1 MLVPMKRLTLI
12 ALRADKDNI
21 MSALQEIA
29 AVHVISSDS
38 ATGDHSSFDDIFAS
52 FEEGIRR
59 FREAHRQI
67 ANYAEKPGLLTP
79 QKQVEKDALTSQRT
93 IDKAMDAVMK
103 IESQAALLGEL
114 KAKHTQVLNFANTL
128 KPWIKLKHNI
138 EDVRST
144 KHTKVFCA
152 YIPKHNISKLE
163 GVPVSIEVVDDST
176 SLAPC
181 VLACHASD
189 YDEVMLRLHDTGGTE
204 FSFQS
209 DLRGQVV
216 HIYDALMSKANEI
229 AEETEKEQKEF
240 ERLGNE
246 SDKLLLAIDAL
257 NVEYERQRAKAEL
270 LVSNSAFILEGW
282 VRSDQLD
289 LVEQAIKGVTDAY
302 YIEFTDPKEDETPP
316 TVVKNNKFNSQFE
329 AITNMFSLPNY
340 RGIDATPLMAPF
352 YLLFF
357 GLMLSDSGYG
367 LVLYILCK
375 LYLWLKKP
383 KGTFGQIVRV
393 IAWGGLSTVVCGF
406 FVGTFFGLSWNKVFF
421 GTAEGPF
428 PLLFDP
434 LKNTISMLLFC
445 CGLGLL
451 QMMFALGV
459 DAYMKVKSGDAQA
472 AIFDSV
478 SWIFLVVGLVGILAV
493 PKYSAPF
500 LVLAL
505 IGGLL
510 ILLFAGREKKNIFGR
525 LGKGAGALY
534 GVSGYIGDTVSYSR
548 IFAMGLV
555 TGAMGEVFN
564 LLGGMLAGAGS
575 GVVGVLTTILAGV
588 VLVVL
593 HGFSLFINTLGTFAH
608 TARLQFVEFFGK
620 FYQTGGIGFKPLG
633 YHLKH
638 FDIKS
643 FTNAEK
649 R

>member
-1 MLVPMKRLTLI
+1 
-12 ALRADKDNI
+12 
-21 MSALQEIA
+21 
-29 AVHVISSDS
+29 
-38 ATGDHSSFDDIFAS
+38 
-52 FEEGIRR
+52 
-59 FREAHRQI
+59 
-67 ANYAEKPGLLTP
+67 
-79 QKQVEKDALTSQRT
+79 
-93 IDKAMDAVMK
+93 
-103 IESQAALLGEL
+103 
-114 KAKHTQVLNFANTL
+114 
-128 KPWIKLKHNI
+128 
-138 EDVRST
+138 
-144 KHTKVFCA
+144 
-152 YIPKHNISKLE
+152 
-163 GVPVSIEVVDDST
+163 
-176 SLAPC
+176 
-181 VLACHASD
+181 
-189 YDEVMLRLHDTGGTE
+189 
-204 FSFQS
+204 
-209 DLRGQVV
+209 
-216 HIYDALMSKANEI
+216 
-229 AEETEKEQKEF
+229 
-240 ERLGNE
+240 
-246 SDKLLLAIDAL
+246 
-257 NVEYERQRAKAEL
+257 
-270 LVSNSAFILEGW
+270 
-282 VRSDQLD
+282 
-289 LVEQAIKGVTDAY
+289 
-302 YIEFTDPKEDETPP
+302 
-316 TVVKNNKFNSQFE
+316 
-329 AITNMFSLPNY
+329 MFSLPNY

-620 FYQTGGIGFKPLG
+620 FYQTGG
-633 YHLKH
+633 
-638 FDIKS
+638 
-643 FTNAEK
+643 
-649 R
+649 